1 MSLLANITVVIN
13 SSNKIP
19 LKPSEII
26 PNETKVKPETLTKYL
41 VYKELIK
48 FIPLNTMDEVF
59 SKAII
64 LDSYNKNTYQKNYS
78 SVSTNRILIQI
89 TQFFCF

>member
-1 MSLLANITVVIN
+1 MSLSANVTVVIN
-13 SSNKIP
+13 SSNKTL

-26 PNETKVKPETLTKYL
+26 SKETKVKQKTLIEYL

-48 FIPLNTMDEVF
+48 FIPLNTTDAVF

-64 LDSYNKNTYQKNYS
+64 PDSYNKNTYQKNYS
-78 SVSTNRILIQI
+78 LVSTN
-89 TQFFCF
+89 

>member
-1 MSLLANITVVIN
+1 MSLSANRTVLIN
-13 SSNKIP
+13 SSNKIL

-26 PNETKVKPETLTKYL
+26 ANETKVKQKTLIEYL

-48 FIPLNTMDEVF
+48 FIPLSTTEEF
-59 SKAII
+59 FPKAII

-78 SVSTNRILIQI
+78 SVSTNWISTQI
-89 TQFFCF
+89 TKFFCF

>member
-1 MSLLANITVVIN
+1 MLIN
-13 SSNKIP
+13 SSNKIL

-26 PNETKVKPETLTKYL
+26 SNETKVKQKSFTEYL

-48 FIPLNTMDEVF
+48 FIPLSTTEEVF

-64 LDSYNKNTYQKNYS
+64 LDSYNKNTYQENYS
-78 SVSTNRILIQI
+78 SVSTN
-89 TQFFCF
+89 